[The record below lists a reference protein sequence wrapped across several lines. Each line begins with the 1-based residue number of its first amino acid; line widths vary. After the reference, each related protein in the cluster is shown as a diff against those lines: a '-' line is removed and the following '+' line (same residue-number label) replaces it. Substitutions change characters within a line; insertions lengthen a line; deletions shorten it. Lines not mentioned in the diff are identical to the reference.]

1 VKDIAGNHLDGVFY
15 GSFPSGN
22 GINGSDFVAELSGYH
37 NKIFVPQTIIG
48 TASNANG
55 GHGGPP
61 IGAVHSGHF
70 LPIVP
75 VGGGSVFGTERI
87 HLPGTR
93 VKAANKETKQVIKV
107 KHVAKVKAASKPV
120 GHATAQAATTL
131 HDLAIMALGDTTSK
145 TGRKK

>member
-1 VKDIAGNHLDGVFY
+1 VQDIAGNHLDGVFY

-37 NKIFVPQTIIG
+37 DKIFVPQTIIG

-75 VGGGSVFGTERI
+75 VGGGSVFGTDRI
-87 HLPGTR
+87 HLQGTQ
-93 VKAANKETKQVIKV
+93 VKAAKKETKQVIKV
-107 KHVAKVKAASKPV
+107 KHVVKVKSATKPV
-120 GHATAQAATTL
+120 GHATAQADTTL
-131 HDLAIMALGDTTSK
+131 HDLAIMALGDTTTK